1 MLVVLPSV
9 EDANVL
15 LDAWETE
22 VSTEDSEDADFSRDG
37 RNEDRNAG
45 GLL

>member
-1 MLVVLPSV
+1 MMLVVLPSV

-37 RNEDRNAG
+37 WEKKG
-45 GLL
+45 